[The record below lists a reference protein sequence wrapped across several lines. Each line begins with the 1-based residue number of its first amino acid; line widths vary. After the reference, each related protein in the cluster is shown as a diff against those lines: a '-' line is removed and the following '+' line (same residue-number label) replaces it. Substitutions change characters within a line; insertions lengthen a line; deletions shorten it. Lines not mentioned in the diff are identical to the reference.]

1 MIEGDEMKLNGKENK
16 ELSKAID
23 QITEGLDAFIE
34 LYNDSELDEPI
45 LKWSEENISRI
56 QKANEHYGSE
66 VVQTKINKIVS
77 EMLDW
82 LPLDED
88 EEE

>member
-1 MIEGDEMKLNGKENK
+1 MKINGNENK

-23 QITEGLDAFIE
+23 QITEGLDTVIE
-34 LYNDSELDEPI
+34 LYNESELDEPI
-45 LKWSEENISRI
+45 LSWSEENISKIKR
-56 QKANEHYGSE
+56 ANEHYGIE

-82 LPLDED
+82 LPLEEED
-88 EEE
+88 EEH